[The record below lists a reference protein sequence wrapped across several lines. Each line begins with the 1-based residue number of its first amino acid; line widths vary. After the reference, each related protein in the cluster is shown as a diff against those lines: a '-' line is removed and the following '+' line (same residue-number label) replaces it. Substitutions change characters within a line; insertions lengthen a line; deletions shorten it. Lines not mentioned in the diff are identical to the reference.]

1 MHEVRQLVADAGG
14 SNPRLALASVK
25 ALEDELDWLLVRAVR
40 LARAEGYD
48 WARIGRLLGV
58 SLQAVRKRFDVLA
71 PLMGPLPPHA
81 RGRTQWERQAT
92 ELAEHAADVRRRVEF
107 EFGDPVF
114 W

>member
-1 MHEVRQLVADAGG
+1 MHQVRQLVVDAGG

-58 SLQAVRKRFDVLA
+58 SRQGARKRFESLA
-71 PLMGPLPPHA
+71 PLMGPLPPHT
-81 RGRTQWERQAT
+81 RGRTPWERQAT
-92 ELAEHAADVRRRVEF
+92 DLAEQAADVRRRAEF
-107 EFGDPVF
+107 ESGDPVF